1 MSRMRSSRRERFFST
16 LILLFSICA
25 IILVAAIVVDA
36 KLNRAA
42 DAPALSTA
50 DFVDAGTP
58 APLTLKTAD
67 TPAPTEVPADATEA
81 PAATPVPSETYDF
94 LPVYTGADTEEK
106 VVAVVLEDC
115 SNAANLRTAA
125 SACAQMGAKLTLF
138 PLGRVVMQQGMDDIL
153 RTCISDLGFEV
164 ENRTWSDSL
173 IYRLSDS
180 DMASEIWSPGIAV
193 DYILDADYGM
203 HLFHMRGGSGARDAR
218 THSYLKQLGYDGIVN
233 WTKSAS
239 GNDADALC
247 AALKP
252 GGIYAFT
259 TSDEDLAKLASFMQY
274 ASGRG
279 YRFVTV
285 NALLGFEENA
295 LTAAE
300 DNILSRTLPA
310 PQYDGPLYV
319 EQRLGDRAYQVYLI
333 QQRLT
338 ALGYLPADGADGVFG
353 DSTSSALCEFQ
364 AASGI
369 LASGVATTETQTRL
383 FADDAVSKTGASY
396 FN

>member
-25 IILVAAIVVDA
+25 VILAAAIVVDA

-42 DAPALSTA
+42 DAPALNTA

-218 THSYLKQLGYDGIVN
+218 THSYLKQLGYNYDR
-233 WTKSAS
+233 
-239 GNDADALC
+239 
-247 AALKP
+247 
-252 GGIYAFT
+252 GG
-259 TSDEDLAKLASFMQY
+259 
-274 ASGRG
+274 
-279 YRFVTV
+279 
-285 NALLGFEENA
+285 
-295 LTAAE
+295 
-300 DNILSRTLPA
+300 NILSKVRYAYTTGA
-310 PQYDGPLYV
+310 
-319 EQRLGDRAYQVYLI
+319 LGTALETIPYAYGDANWKDK
-333 QQRLT
+333 LT
-338 ALGYLPADGADGVFG
+338 AYNGKAITYDAIGNPLTDG
-353 DSTSSALCEFQ
+353 TWTYQWQ
-364 AASGI
+364 ASRQLKQMTKSG
-369 LASGVATTETQTRL
+369 TTIQFKYDHNGLRVGKVVIGAETKYMLHGKLVTHL
-383 FADDAVSKTGASY
+383 TVGSDNLHFLYDA
-396 FN
+396 